1 VRPLDEKQLGP
12 FLNKIEEYRGQAYV
26 VTPLQEAL
34 ESQDLK
40 VISERFEEFERDVRS
55 LEVLKEA
62 LMDLDTIGFEDEVR
76 TIDAKLKDVTKIV
89 EIEDDILKLQLKIE
103 RRKKA
108 ERRREEEERR
118 ERSTFIRRMEEWRA
132 LGYKVSRLENL
143 LDSDI
148 GTLEIGFRDFERD
161 INEIGKIRSVLETLW
176 GHGFDEDLEALNK
189 RLMDPD
195 HVFENEEDLLRIKLR
210 IDRLA
215 KKKVVREEA
224 EKDMRKRYKET
235 LDEWTSKGFKVDHL
249 EAVLEE
255 DIDNIAER
263 FEKAR
268 NDIGRLRVLT
278 EELEEL
284 DTEGYEQEVEN
295 INDLLMD
302 LGNVQGAEDA
312 ILDLQLKI
320 ERKRKEERRKKEIE
334 DRMREELRNKIV
346 NRRAEGFV
354 TDYLYSMLEGDIE
367 ILKRAVEDFE
377 AAARKM
383 SDLEDELDAMDTAGY
398 EADVEAIRAK
408 CRDVRKTEE
417 VEDSILSLLVR
428 SRRERREKMRTAE
441 IKRTIEEWKETGY
454 NVEDVEA
461 LLEKA
466 DLKTI
471 EREFVTYKIGVHTLK
486 ELEKDLDGLDAE
498 GFKDEVASI
507 REQMTDINNIAQ
519 VEEAIFDLHRRIEE
533 RLEED
538 RTRKIKENKEKHQ
551 YVEKLSEWVSEGFRE
566 GIIERLEQVISKDKD
581 METVR
586 TAFKTF
592 ESEVARVK
600 ELREVLETL
609 EAPGFEGEIQ
619 DLQQR
624 LTNIDEVESVEAD
637 MMALL
642 NKIEKRHEEEQKRQL
657 EAERKKSEF
666 GKQLEEWAEEGFDV
680 EKLRESLEKEDL
692 VNLRRSFVV
701 YRIRIQK
708 IRDLMRQL
716 EAIDDKKFGQD
727 KIFILPLLRD
737 VNNIEKAEA
746 EMNALRQKV
755 EKEREEAGKR
765 GEFRSKME
773 EWQEMGYNVDR
784 LVRALSRDDTDF
796 ISKEFL
802 VFKIR
807 LQKLEDLRE
816 ELNVI
821 ALSAKDFAEE
831 VETIRELLRDV
842 DKISEI
848 RERISELKAKIDEK
862 RAEEK
867 RLEEEERTLRE
878 QLGTNLTQWA
888 TQGYNVEE
896 LEEVFD
902 DPLDVVQAAF
912 EEFERN
918 ITRINR
924 IREDLEKIDTA
935 GFEGDVALIHTK
947 LTDVRRLVE
956 AEEDLEVL
964 REKVSRAKLVGR
976 QLQDGEERMR
986 KELEE
991 KISLWKEQGYD
1002 VSSLEALLDKD
1013 LAELRK
1019 AFVVFRIRVARL
1031 KELEEELKTM
1041 DPTGFEEEFQVL
1053 RSLTKDVERIQ
1064 DVSNTIADLH
1074 LAIKQRRAEERRRK
1088 EVERKERETFAAKL
1102 VQWISAGY
1110 SVVPLE
1116 SVISGDLGVIRK
1128 RFAEFENDVQ
1138 RLKALEP
1145 ELEKL
1150 EMEGHAREAQ
1160 ELRTMIMDVER
1171 VDDIIGRISAIRGK
1185 ALEIVTE
1192 GPPIEVKKDTE
1203 EDQGTKMSFSRLTA
1217 IRDRLGALRFDDR
1230 GKERKVDE
1238 DQKDDEEPEAEA
1250 EKGQID
1256 EEREPSEKEGEDD
1269 HGPDKGEVGAKKVK
1283 KVKKKKKKK
1292 IKKKKVKKS

>member
-1 VRPLDEKQLGP
+1 VRQLDEEQLGP
-12 FLNKIEEYRGQAYV
+12 YLSKIEEYRGQAYV

-34 ESQDLK
+34 ESRDLK

-55 LEVLKEA
+55 LEVLREA
-62 LMDLDTIGFEDEVR
+62 LMDLDTLGFEDEVR
-76 TIDAKLKDVTKIV
+76 NIDGKLKDVTKII

-118 ERSTFIRRMEEWRA
+118 ERSTFIRRMEEWSA
-132 LGYKVSRLENL
+132 LGYKVSRLETL

-161 INEIGKIRSVLETLW
+161 INEVGKIRKVLETLW
-176 GHGFDEDLEALNK
+176 GRGFDRDLELLNK
-189 RLMDPD
+189 RFMDPD
-195 HVFENEEDLLRIKLR
+195 QVFENEEDLLRIKLR
-210 IDRLA
+210 IDRLE

-224 EKDMRKRYKET
+224 EKDMRKRYREI
-235 LDEWTSKGFKVDHL
+235 LDEWISKGFNVDHL
-249 EAVLEE
+249 EAIFEK
-255 DIDNIAER
+255 DIDNIAEE
-263 FEKAR
+263 FERTR
-268 NDIGRLRVLT
+268 NDIGRLRVLN

-284 DTEGYEQEVEN
+284 DTTGYEEEVDN
-295 INDLLMD
+295 IHDLLKD
-302 LGNVQGAEDA
+302 LGSVQGAEDA

-334 DRMREELRNKIV
+334 DRMRDELRNTIV

-383 SDLEDELDAMDTAGY
+383 RELEDELDGMDTTGY
-398 EADVEAIRAK
+398 EADVEAVRAK
-408 CRDVRKTEE
+408 CRDVRQTEE

-428 SRRERREKMRTAE
+428 SRRERREQMRTAE
-441 IKRTIEEWKETGY
+441 IKRTIEEWKGQGFNLEEVERLMGET
-454 NVEDVEA
+454 
-461 LLEKA
+461 
-466 DLKTI
+466 DLKAT
-471 EREFVTYKIGVHTLK
+471 EREFVTYKIGNHTLK
-486 ELEKDLDGLDAE
+486 ELTKDLDSLDTE
-498 GFKDEVASI
+498 GFRDEVSSI
-507 REQMTDINNIAQ
+507 KEQMTDIKNIPQ
-519 VEEAIFDLHRRIEE
+519 VEEAIFDLQRRIEE
-533 RLEED
+533 RLEEA
-538 RTRKIKENKEKHQ
+538 RTQKIKESKEKHQ

-581 METVR
+581 LETVR

-609 EAPGFEGEIQ
+609 EASGFETEIQ

-642 NKIEKRHEEEQKRQL
+642 NKIERRHEEEEKRRV

-666 GKQLEEWAEEGFDV
+666 SHQLETWAEEGFDV
-680 EKLRESLEKEDL
+680 EKLRESLEQEDL
-692 VNLRRSFVV
+692 INLRRNFVV

-716 EAIDDKKFGQD
+716 EAIDDKKFGQE
-727 KIFILPLLRD
+727 KIFILPMLRD

-746 EMNALRQKV
+746 EMNVLKQKV
-755 EKEREEAGKR
+755 EIAEEEAGKR
-765 GEFRSKME
+765 GEFKSKME
-773 EWQEMGYNVDR
+773 EWKAKGYNVDR
-784 LVRALSRDDTDF
+784 LVRALVRDDTDF

-821 ALSAKDFAEE
+821 ALSAKDFAGE
-831 VETIRELLRDV
+831 VEAIRDLLKDV
-842 DKISEI
+842 DAISEI

-862 RAEEK
+862 RAEA
-867 RLEEEERTLRE
+867 RRFEEEERELRE
-878 QLGTNLTQWA
+878 ILGTNLTQWA
-888 TQGYNVEE
+888 TQGYIVEE
-896 LEEVFD
+896 LESVFEG
-902 DPLDVVQAAF
+902 PLDVVQAAF
-912 EEFERN
+912 EEFERS
-918 ITRINR
+918 ITKMNS
-924 IREDLEKIDTA
+924 IREDLETIDTS
-935 GFEGDVALIHTK
+935 GFEGDVALIHSK
-947 LTDVRRLVE
+947 LSDVRRLVE

-964 REKVSRAKLVGR
+964 REKVSRAKMVGR
-976 QLQDGEERMR
+976 QLQDDEERMR

-991 KISLWKEQGYD
+991 KISTWKDQGYD

-1031 KELEEELKTM
+1031 KDLEEELKTM
-1041 DPTGFEEEFQVL
+1041 DPTGFEEEFRVL
-1053 RSLTKDVERIQ
+1053 QSLTKDVGRIQ
-1064 DVSNTIADLH
+1064 DVSNTITDLH
-1074 LAIKQRRAEERRRK
+1074 LAIKQRRADERRRK
-1088 EVERKERETFAAKL
+1088 EEERKEREAFAAKL

-1116 SVISGDLGVIRK
+1116 SVISRDLGLIRE
-1128 RFAEFENDVQ
+1128 RFVKFENDVKK
-1138 RLKALEP
+1138 LKALEP

-1150 EMEGHAREAQ
+1150 EMDGHAREAQ
-1160 ELRTMIMDVER
+1160 ELRTMIMDVEK
-1171 VDDIIGRISAIRGK
+1171 VDEIIKRICSISGK
-1185 ALEIVTE
+1185 AIEIVTE
-1192 GPPIEVKKDTE
+1192 TPIIKVQKEDDDEGP
-1203 EDQGTKMSFSRLTA
+1203 GTKMSFSRLTA
-1217 IRDRLGALRFDDR
+1217 IRDRLGALRFDEKMGDAKVE
-1230 GKERKVDE
+1230 KETSTD
-1238 DQKDDEEPEAEA
+1238 
-1250 EKGQID
+1250 EKGAG
-1256 EEREPSEKEGEDD
+1256 PEKVVVE
-1269 HGPDKGEVGAKKVK
+1269 KNKMVKVK
-1283 KVKKKKKKK
+1283 KVKKKKKKVR
-1292 IKKKKVKKS
+1292 KKRVKKT